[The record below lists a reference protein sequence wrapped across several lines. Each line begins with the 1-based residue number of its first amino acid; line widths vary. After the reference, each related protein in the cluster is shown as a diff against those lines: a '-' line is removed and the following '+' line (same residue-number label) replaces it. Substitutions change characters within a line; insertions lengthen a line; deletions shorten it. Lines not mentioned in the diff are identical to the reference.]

1 MKADGSVIIDT
12 KIIDGGLKKGFDLL
26 KNQMSSVGVDIEN
39 LGDKIKLTFSDKTT
53 VAIENAVI
61 NVQRLERELNN
72 ITQELSD
79 AKLSGNDA
87 AAEKW
92 GNRQIAVYDRLEK
105 ARRRLAQVIVN
116 EAQKE
121 ANKETREARRVAA
134 EKERQYA
141 RATKGAKAFGKRLT
155 SIVSSALVFNLVSR
169 GLRSV
174 TEYFGKALKTNKQFT
189 ETASKLKGALL
200 TAFQPL
206 YETLLPGV
214 ITAMQVIAKYALMIG
229 EFFASITG
237 KNSATIKENAE
248 ALYEQANATE
258 ETAKAAKDAKKALA
272 GFDEINTLQNKSTED
287 ETKSTNANFN
297 LKTIDLNSKL
307 SEMAKLASEA
317 LLAVG
322 LILLLSGADIPLGLG
337 MTVGGALGIYKSIE
351 ENWGGINSNVL
362 STAEA
367 IAFLSSTLT
376 LAIGIIITCCCPQH
390 LSLGL
395 SMIIAGLAGQVTEVA
410 TNWNAIKESLQN
422 PLTAAV
428 ALFAGAVLLVV
439 GIFCLF
445 AQRWVLGISLIVE
458 GAAFIALT
466 IAANWNAIKEK
477 LQNPLLA
484 AAALFAGT
492 VLLVLGIFCLFAQ
505 RWILGIGL
513 LVAGAAVL
521 GYTAALNWNAI
532 KEALQGP
539 IGAVV
544 ALISGVLLVLGVLL
558 CFTGVG
564 IPLGIGLIA
573 AGAVGLA
580 TVVALNWAA
589 IVTKVKEIAGGIN
602 DWIQSHGF
610 AMMILGIILL
620 FTGVAIPIGLA
631 LIGLGVKGMVTGK
644 DPLWNIILEKIK
656 ECWQSIK
663 NFWNSHI
670 AKVFTGQFWL
680 DLAKKCG
687 NGLIGGFESAIN
699 GIISMFESMI
709 NWIVKGLNKISFDV
723 PDWVPGIGGK
733 KFGFNIPEVK
743 FSRVSIPR
751 LAQGAVIPPGRE
763 FLAILGDQK
772 NGTNVEAPLDTIKQA
787 LAEVL
792 ELQGGAGETVVTV
805 NFTGDLAQLARV
817 LKPAIETET
826 RRKGGS
832 LVRGGAF

>member
-1 MKADGSVIIDT
+1 
-12 KIIDGGLKKGFDLL
+12 
-26 KNQMSSVGVDIEN
+26 
-39 LGDKIKLTFSDKTT
+39 
-53 VAIENAVI
+53 
-61 NVQRLERELNN
+61 
-72 ITQELSD
+72 
-79 AKLSGNDA
+79 
-87 AAEKW
+87 
-92 GNRQIAVYDRLEK
+92 
-105 ARRRLAQVIVN
+105 
-116 EAQKE
+116 
-121 ANKETREARRVAA
+121 
-134 EKERQYA
+134 
-141 RATKGAKAFGKRLT
+141 
-155 SIVSSALVFNLVSR
+155 
-169 GLRSV
+169 
-174 TEYFGKALKTNKQFT
+174 
-189 ETASKLKGALL
+189 
-200 TAFQPL
+200 
-206 YETLLPGV
+206 
-214 ITAMQVIAKYALMIG
+214 
-229 EFFASITG
+229 
-237 KNSATIKENAE
+237 
-248 ALYEQANATE
+248 
-258 ETAKAAKDAKKALA
+258 
-272 GFDEINTLQNKSTED
+272 
-287 ETKSTNANFN
+287 
-297 LKTIDLNSKL
+297 
-307 SEMAKLASEA
+307 MA
-317 LLAVG
+317 
-322 LILLLSGADIPLGLG
+322 
-337 MTVGGALGIYKSIE
+337 
-351 ENWGGINSNVL
+351 
-362 STAEA
+362 
-367 IAFLSSTLT
+367 
-376 LAIGIIITCCCPQH
+376 
-390 LSLGL
+390 
-395 SMIIAGLAGQVTEVA
+395 
-410 TNWNAIKESLQN
+410 
-422 PLTAAV
+422 
-428 ALFAGAVLLVV
+428 
-439 GIFCLF
+439 
-445 AQRWVLGISLIVE
+445 

-505 RWILGIGL
+505 RWVLGISLIVAGATFIGLTIALNWNAIKEALQTPLGAAIAVFVGGVLLVIGIFCCFAQQWILGIGL

-787 LAEVL
+787 LAEVF

-805 NFTGDLAQLARV
+805 NFTGDLAQLARI